1 MPQMRCL
8 TPVALRLPGL
18 QFRSPAKRSAAG
30 FFLVTLRL
38 LGLRLNASPN
48 HSAGR

>member
-18 QFRSPAKRSAAG
+18 QFPGSPAKRSAAG
-30 FFLVTLRL
+30 FFLGHAAFIGAT
-38 LGLRLNASPN
+38 A
-48 HSAGR
+48 